1 MRIVCIPNRSSLKL
15 HMSASEEFPLT
26 KNNKLKESHFGRFQI
41 EIAAQQ
47 DTLYSD
53 NHRFY
58 TILGT
63 VELNAGGVCFRI
75 LQTHLI
81 VRSLRE

>member
-1 MRIVCIPNRSSLKL
+1 MD
-15 HMSASEEFPLT
+15 ASEEFSLA
-26 KNNKLKESHFGRFQI
+26 KNNKLKESHFGWFQI

-47 DTLYSD
+47 DTVCSN

-58 TILGT
+58 IILGT
-63 VELNAGGVCFRI
+63 VELNAGGVCFRV